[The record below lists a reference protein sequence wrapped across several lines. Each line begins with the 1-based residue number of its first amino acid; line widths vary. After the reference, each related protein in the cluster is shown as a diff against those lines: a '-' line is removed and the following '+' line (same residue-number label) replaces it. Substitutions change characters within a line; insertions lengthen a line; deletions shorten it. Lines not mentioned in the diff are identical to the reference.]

1 VADGAE
7 PWVVVQHTPTE
18 GPGLLAGVLAECGAP
33 VRVVRLDLGDLL
45 PAASEVAGVV
55 VMGGPM
61 GVHDTDDY
69 PWLTA
74 ERRWLTTV
82 VDAGRPVLGV
92 CLGSQLLAAALGA
105 AVTTGATPE
114 IGIGEVA
121 LAAAGRTDPVLGP
134 EGDRLPVVHWHGDT
148 FAIPDGAVRLASS
161 DRYENQAF
169 RYGDR
174 VYGLQFHLE
183 VDDEVATGWAP
194 ELPAGVSLDTPARAA
209 VEAAGRRVF
218 GRFLALGSPAP
229 RSPIRVRSGGDVTPR
244 G

>member
-1 VADGAE
+1 VAVDVQ

-18 GPGLLAGVLAECGAP
+18 GPGLLAGVLAQSDLP

-45 PAASEVAGVV
+45 PAPSEATGVV

-61 GVHDTDDY
+61 GVHDTDEY
-69 PWLTA
+69 PWLSA
-74 ERRWLTTV
+74 ERRWLAAV

-105 AVTTGATPE
+105 AVTRGETPE
-114 IGIGEVA
+114 IGIGEVV
-121 LAAAGRTDPVLGP
+121 LAAAARTDPVLGP
-134 EGDRLPVVHWHGDT
+134 EGDRLAVVHWHGDT
-148 FAIPDGAVRLASS
+148 FALPEGAVRLASS

-183 VDDEVATGWAP
+183 VDDEVAAGWAP
-194 ELPAGVSLDTPARAA
+194 DLPAGVSLDTPERTA

-218 GRFLALGSPAP
+218 GRFLALGSQA
-229 RSPIRVRSGGDVTPR
+229 R
-244 G
+244 GRGEPSRP

>member
-1 VADGAE
+1 VAVGGE

-18 GPGLLAGVLAECGAP
+18 GPGLLAGVLAESDLP

-45 PAASEVAGVV
+45 PAPSEVTGVV

-61 GVHDTDDY
+61 GVHDTDEY
-69 PWLTA
+69 PWLSA
-74 ERRWLTTV
+74 ERRWLATI

-105 AVTTGATPE
+105 AVTTGDTPE
-114 IGIGEVA
+114 IGIGEVV
-121 LAAAGRTDPVLGP
+121 LGAAGRTDPVLGP
-134 EGDRLPVVHWHGDT
+134 EADRLAVVHWHGDT
-148 FAIPDGAVRLASS
+148 FAIPEGAVRLASS

-183 VDDEVATGWAP
+183 VDDEVAAGWAP
-194 ELPAGVSLDTPARAA
+194 DLPAGISLDGPERRV
-209 VEAAGRRVF
+209 VEEAGRRVF
-218 GRFLALGSPAP
+218 GRFLGLGSRA
-229 RSPIRVRSGGDVTPR
+229 G
-244 G
+244 